1 MEGKDLGFVHS
12 YVPAQHGE
20 QRVLLLLHGT
30 GGDETSLLPL
40 GRELAPDAALLS
52 PRGKVLERGA
62 PRFFRRLAEG
72 VFDLADLRYRTH
84 ELAAFIQRAAGVYG
98 FDPCRLIVA
107 GYSNGANMAASLL
120 LTHPELFGAA
130 ILFRAMMP
138 FEPEAL
144 PDLHGKDVY
153 LAAGRRDP
161 LVAPQ
166 VVTRLSTLLQAAGAQ
181 VVLRWQETEHGL
193 APEEIVEARAWLDT
207 AAEAGSREGEGSAAQ
222 REK

>member
-1 MEGKDLGFVHS
+1 MEGMDLGFVHTF
-12 YVPAQHGE
+12 VPAQHGE
-20 QRVLLLLHGT
+20 QRALQMLNGT
-30 GGDETSLLPL
+30 GGDETSLLAL

-52 PRGKVLERGA
+52 PRGKVLEHGA

-72 VFDLADLRYRTH
+72 VFDIADLQYRTR

-98 FDPCRLIVA
+98 FDPRRLIVA
-107 GYSNGANMAASLL
+107 GYSNGASMAVSLL

-144 PDLHGKDVY
+144 PDLHGKALY

-161 LVAPQ
+161 LVTPQ
-166 VVTRLSTLLQAAGAQ
+166 LVTRLSTLLQAAGAQ
-181 VVLRWQETEHGL
+181 VVLRWQDGGHGL
-193 APEEIVEARAWLDT
+193 APEEIAEARAWLDT
-207 AAEAGSREGEGSAAQ
+207 TAEAGSREGESSAAQ

>member
-1 MEGKDLGFVHS
+1 MEGKDLGFIHT

-20 QRVLLLLHGT
+20 QRVLLVLHGT

-40 GRELAPDAALLS
+40 GQELAPDAALLS

-72 VFDLADLRYRTH
+72 VFDLDDLRHRTH
-84 ELAAFIQRAAGVYG
+84 ELATFVERAAGVYG
-98 FDPCRLIVA
+98 FDPHRLIVA

-144 PDLHGKDVY
+144 PDLHGKAVY

-161 LVAPQ
+161 LVDPQ
-166 VVTRLSTLLQAAGAQ
+166 SVTRLSTLFQTAGAQ
-181 VVLRWQETEHGL
+181 VVLRWQDGGHGL
-193 APEEIVEARAWLDT
+193 APEEIAEARAWLDT
-207 AAEAGSREGEGSAAQ
+207 VAKVGSRPEESFAV
-222 REK
+222 RSEE

>member
-1 MEGKDLGFVHS
+1 MEGTDLGFIHT

-20 QRVLLLLHGT
+20 QRVLLVLHGT

-40 GRELAPDAALLS
+40 GQELAPDAALLS

-72 VFDLADLRYRTH
+72 VL
-84 ELAAFIQRAAGVYG
+84 ELATFVERAAGVYG
-98 FDPCRLIVA
+98 FDPHRLIVA

-144 PDLHGKDVY
+144 PDLRGKAVY

-161 LVAPQ
+161 LVDPQ
-166 VVTRLSTLLQAAGAQ
+166 SVTRLSTLFQTAGAQ
-181 VVLRWQETEHGL
+181 VVLRWQDGGHSL
-193 APEEIVEARAWLDT
+193 APEEIAEARAWL
-207 AAEAGSREGEGSAAQ
+207 
-222 REK
+222 

>member
-1 MEGKDLGFVHS
+1 MEGTDLGFIHT

-20 QRVLLLLHGT
+20 QRVLLVLHGT

-40 GRELAPDAALLS
+40 GQELAPDAALLS

-72 VFDLADLRYRTH
+72 VLDLATFV
-84 ELAAFIQRAAGVYG
+84 ERAAGVYG
-98 FDPCRLIVA
+98 FDPHRLIVA

-144 PDLHGKDVY
+144 PDLHGKAVY

-161 LVAPQ
+161 LVDPQ
-166 VVTRLSTLLQAAGAQ
+166 SVTRLSTLFQAAGAQ
-181 VVLRWQETEHGL
+181 VVLRWQEGRHSL
-193 APEEIVEARAWLDT
+193 APEEIAEARAWLDT
-207 AAEAGSREGEGSAAQ
+207 VAKVGSRPEESFAV
-222 REK
+222 RSKE